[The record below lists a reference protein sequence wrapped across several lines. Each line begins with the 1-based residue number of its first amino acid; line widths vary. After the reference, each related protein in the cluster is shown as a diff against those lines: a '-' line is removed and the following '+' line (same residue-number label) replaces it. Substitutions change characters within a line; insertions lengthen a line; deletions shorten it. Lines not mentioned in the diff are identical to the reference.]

1 MGGAFSSASTPSTLS
16 LLQLNGLAQMV
27 SSGAS
32 WFRVPGS
39 YQTQAR
45 TTVYF
50 PVGPSFRVLPMAFD
64 LRVAHWGRDTSP
76 LRARRWGALKG
87 EGLTRAAEGVG
98 RSRESHAGR
107 GWRTRVEHRV
117 VVGGVPKEEVQ
128 SGPTSLGV
136 VRCPRAMSPQRK
148 GVSGGTPSPMLRFW
162 GWLPWDW
169 VGAEVVFHLCARQG
183 PGARGFNVPSPEPR
197 FAAAGPLT
205 YLQITGGRII
215 SLGGVLI
222 LSYGAL
228 IKTFFLCK
236 DIP

>member
-1 MGGAFSSASTPSTLS
+1 MGGAFSCLYSTHRQSCNPRTLS

-32 WFRVPGS
+32 WFRVPSS
-39 YQTQAR
+39 YQIQAG

-76 LRARRWGALKG
+76 LRARGWGALKG

-98 RSRESHAGR
+98 RSRESHVGR
-107 GWRTRVEHRV
+107 GWRTRVEQRV

-128 SGPTSLGV
+128 SGPASLGV
-136 VRCPRAMSPQRK
+136 VRCPRVMSPQGK
-148 GVSGGTPSPMLRFW
+148 GVFRWDPPCSDFGAGSLGTGVS
-162 GWLPWDW
+162 
-169 VGAEVVFHLCARQG
+169 AEVVFHLCARQG

-197 FAAAGPLT
+197 FAAAGPL
-205 YLQITGGRII
+205 
-215 SLGGVLI
+215 
-222 LSYGAL
+222 
-228 IKTFFLCK
+228 
-236 DIP
+236 